1 MNTNNTLMQRC
12 HNAVP
17 RGVGQIHPIFAER
30 AENCR
35 VWDVEGREYLDFAGG
50 IAVLNTGHL
59 HPGIVSAVEAQLKK
73 LSHTCFQVLAYE
85 PYLALCERMNQKVP
99 GDFAKKTLLVT
110 TGSEAVEN
118 AVKIA
123 RAATKRSGAI
133 AFSGAY
139 HGRTHYT
146 LSLTGK
152 VHPYSAGMG
161 LMPGHVYRALYPC
174 PLHNISDDDAI
185 ASIERIF
192 KNDAAPEDIA
202 AIIIEPVQGEGGF
215 YAASPAFMQR
225 LRALCDQHGIMLIA
239 DEVQSGA
246 GRTGT
251 LFAMEQ
257 MGVAADITT
266 FAKSIA
272 GGFPLAGVTGR
283 ADVMDAIAPGGL
295 GGTYAGNPIACVAA
309 LAVLLAYLF
318 AGLLVVMIM
327 RMLAEMAVATPDT
340 GSFSTYA
347 DKAIGPWAGYT
358 IGWLYWWFW
367 VLVIPLEA
375 NIAAIILNSWIPGI
389 PVWLFSLVITLALT
403 GSNLLS
409 VKNYGEFE
417 FWLALS
423 KVIAILAFIALGAAA
438 ISGFY
443 PYAEVSGI
451 SRLWDHGGFMPN
463 GFGAVLSAMLITMF
477 SFMGAEIVTIAAAES
492 DTPDKHIVRAT
503 NSVIW

>member
-1 MNTNNTLMQRC
+1 MNTNKALMQRR

-59 HPGIVSAVEAQLKK
+59 HPGIVSEVEAQLKK

-295 GGTYAGNPIACVAA
+295 GGTYAGNPIACAAA
-309 LAVLLAYLF
+309 LAVLDIF
-318 AGLLVVMIM
+318 
-327 RMLAEMAVATPDT
+327 EQ
-340 GSFSTYA
+340 
-347 DKAIGPWAGYT
+347 
-358 IGWLYWWFW
+358 
-367 VLVIPLEA
+367 E
-375 NIAAIILNSWIPGI
+375 
-389 PVWLFSLVITLALT
+389 
-403 GSNLLS
+403 NLLQKANTLGKTLRDGLMEIAETHREIGD
-409 VKNYGEFE
+409 VRG
-417 FWLALS
+417 LGAM
-423 KVIAILAFIALGAAA
+423 IAIELFENGDPGKPNATLTADIVARARDKGLILLSCGPYYNILRILVPLTIDASQIRQGLEIIAQCFDEAKQA
-438 ISGFY
+438 
-443 PYAEVSGI
+443 
-451 SRLWDHGGFMPN
+451 
-463 GFGAVLSAMLITMF
+463 
-477 SFMGAEIVTIAAAES
+477 
-492 DTPDKHIVRAT
+492 
-503 NSVIW
+503 

>member
-1 MNTNNTLMQRC
+1 MNTNNALMQRR

-272 GGFPLAGVTGR
+272 GGFSLAGVTGR

-295 GGTYAGNPIACVAA
+295 GGTYAGNPIACAAA
-309 LAVLLAYLF
+309 LAVLDIF
-318 AGLLVVMIM
+318 
-327 RMLAEMAVATPDT
+327 EQ
-340 GSFSTYA
+340 
-347 DKAIGPWAGYT
+347 
-358 IGWLYWWFW
+358 
-367 VLVIPLEA
+367 E
-375 NIAAIILNSWIPGI
+375 
-389 PVWLFSLVITLALT
+389 
-403 GSNLLS
+403 NLLQKANTLGNTLRDGLMEIAETHREIGD
-409 VKNYGEFE
+409 VRG
-417 FWLALS
+417 LGAM
-423 KVIAILAFIALGAAA
+423 IAIELFENGDPGKPNATLTADIVARAREKGLILLSCGPYYNILRILVPLTIEASQIRQGLEIIAQCFDEAKQA
-438 ISGFY
+438 
-443 PYAEVSGI
+443 
-451 SRLWDHGGFMPN
+451 
-463 GFGAVLSAMLITMF
+463 
-477 SFMGAEIVTIAAAES
+477 
-492 DTPDKHIVRAT
+492 
-503 NSVIW
+503 

>member
-1 MNTNNTLMQRC
+1 MNTNKALMQRR

-17 RGVGQIHPIFAER
+17 CGVGQIHPIFAER

-152 VHPYSAGMG
+152 VNPYSAGMG

-174 PLHNISDDDAI
+174 PLHGISDDDAI

-215 YAASPAFMQR
+215 YAASPAFMQC

-283 ADVMDAIAPGGL
+283 AEVMDAIAPGGL
-295 GGTYAGNPIACVAA
+295 GGTYAGNPIACAAA
-309 LAVLLAYLF
+309 LAVLDIF
-318 AGLLVVMIM
+318 
-327 RMLAEMAVATPDT
+327 EH
-340 GSFSTYA
+340 
-347 DKAIGPWAGYT
+347 
-358 IGWLYWWFW
+358 
-367 VLVIPLEA
+367 E
-375 NIAAIILNSWIPGI
+375 
-389 PVWLFSLVITLALT
+389 
-403 GSNLLS
+403 NLLQKANTLGKTLRDGLMEIAETHREIGN
-409 VKNYGEFE
+409 VRG
-417 FWLALS
+417 LGAM
-423 KVIAILAFIALGAAA
+423 IAIELFENGDPGKPNATLTADIVARARDKGLILLSCGPYYNILRILVPLTIDASQIRQGLEIIAQCFDEAKQA
-438 ISGFY
+438 
-443 PYAEVSGI
+443 
-451 SRLWDHGGFMPN
+451 
-463 GFGAVLSAMLITMF
+463 
-477 SFMGAEIVTIAAAES
+477 
-492 DTPDKHIVRAT
+492 
-503 NSVIW
+503 

>member
-1 MNTNNTLMQRC
+1 MNTNNALMQRR

-215 YAASPAFMQR
+215 YAASPAFMRR

-295 GGTYAGNPIACVAA
+295 GGTYAGNPIACAAA
-309 LAVLLAYLF
+309 LAVLDIF
-318 AGLLVVMIM
+318 
-327 RMLAEMAVATPDT
+327 EQ
-340 GSFSTYA
+340 
-347 DKAIGPWAGYT
+347 
-358 IGWLYWWFW
+358 
-367 VLVIPLEA
+367 E
-375 NIAAIILNSWIPGI
+375 
-389 PVWLFSLVITLALT
+389 
-403 GSNLLS
+403 NLLQKANTLGKTLRDGLMEIAETHREIGD
-409 VKNYGEFE
+409 VRG
-417 FWLALS
+417 LGAM
-423 KVIAILAFIALGAAA
+423 IAIELFENGDPGKPNATLTADIVARARDKGLILLSCGPYYNILRILVPLTIDGSQIRQGLEIIAQCFDEAKQA
-438 ISGFY
+438 
-443 PYAEVSGI
+443 
-451 SRLWDHGGFMPN
+451 
-463 GFGAVLSAMLITMF
+463 
-477 SFMGAEIVTIAAAES
+477 
-492 DTPDKHIVRAT
+492 
-503 NSVIW
+503 